1 MSVALNR
8 KEGQDG
14 DIDFSIP
21 IATTRFFVQYWDAAI
36 EELGLKLIQ
45 ENAYFGKDKLKDVL
59 RELAL
64 LKEWAVK
71 NLEGKELDYMK
82 SRVEDLEKG
91 IPSAF
96 TREDTILYI
105 Y

>member
-1 MSVALNR
+1 MSISLNR
-8 KEGQDG
+8 EEGPDG

-21 IATTRFFVQYWDAAI
+21 IATTRFFVQHWDTAI

-45 ENAYFGKDKLKDVL
+45 ENAYFGKDKLKEVL

-64 LKEWAVK
+64 LKEWAIK
-71 NLEGKELDYMK
+71 NLDGKELDYMK
-82 SRVEDLEKG
+82 SRVEDLETG
-91 IPSAF
+91 IPGAF
-96 TREDTILYI
+96 DREDTILYI

>member
-8 KEGQDG
+8 KEGPDG

-21 IATTRFFVQYWDAAI
+21 IATTRFFVQYWDIAI

-45 ENAYFGKDKLKDVL
+45 QNAYFGKDKLKDVL

-64 LKEWAVK
+64 LKEWAIK
-71 NLEGKELDYMK
+71 NLDGKELDYMK
-82 SRVEDLEKG
+82 SRVEDLEEG
-91 IPSAF
+91 IPDAF
-96 TREDTILYI
+96 DQDDTVLYI
-105 Y
+105 F